1 MTQNNT
7 LLKNDLKNDFD
18 EFEELLNNDKSSVGI
33 YITMII
39 ATAFL
44 IMALLSL
51 FYTDLLLF

>member
-7 LLKNDLKNDFD
+7 LLKNDFD
-18 EFEELLNNDKSSVGI
+18 EFDELLNNDKSSVGI